1 MIFKKKKI
9 LGNYNMARVIFNI
22 PLPLEPF
29 EDKITS
35 SNIVLITIDR
45 VCTKIKTKYIKRT
58 TDGIER

>member
-1 MIFKKKKI
+1 
-9 LGNYNMARVIFNI
+9 MARLIFNI
-22 PLPLEPF
+22 PLPLERF